1 MSVRGDQVL
10 RKWAFFIS
18 TVAAVAVI
26 GCGGG
31 GGGTS
36 NGSGGGN
43 NGGGGNLTTVNL
55 PAVPGLVSYQY
66 LTGQG
71 RAPAGLIA
79 NIDDI
84 TLTDVDNQ
92 IVDNAL
98 TVNLHLG
105 LDVYSNAIGNIDV
118 PVAVGANSRVF
129 NQFEL
134 KINTLDDNG
143 NIISGPGGQ
152 NAIDQIFDATF
163 LAQTGRQ
170 TILPV
175 LLDDQMI
182 TLDGGGNPFLD
193 LNLFESANYD
203 PVAGRMLGFYSDYV
217 QFDLSSMATS
227 DKPSLSGGSVGN
239 RVYFSG
245 DNIAISEAGNTGVIE
260 VLTPTGIV
268 GGTFTPKVTNPIP
281 APGTYTLLANDPR
294 DVTNT
299 AKIASLA
306 GIYRSYT
313 EVFSN
318 LNTFECFVFPNT
330 AEDLQPDCVMF
341 TRDGNGNI
349 TSFYFGGIDYEQGTI
364 SVFPINQV
372 VTGDSSN
379 EIDGTISAFTDAN
392 GNNVGTVATSSVE
405 ASVRS
410 GTFSLSGPPAGF
422 PTTGR
427 FLVFRTEGTDATISA
442 TRHMG
447 VKIRRPN
454 VRRPKSLHTLK
465 RIPQV
470 PHK

>member
-1 MSVRGDQVL
+1 MSVRGDRVL
-10 RKWAFFIS
+10 RKWAFLIS

-43 NGGGGNLTTVNL
+43 NGGGGNLSSVNL
-55 PAVPGLVSYQY
+55 PAVPGLVSFQY

-71 RAPAGLIA
+71 RAPNSLVAK
-79 NIDDI
+79 IDDI

-92 IVDNAL
+92 IVDDPL
-98 TVNLHLG
+98 TVNLQLG
-105 LDVYSNAIGNIDV
+105 LNVYSNAIGNVDV

-134 KINTLDDNG
+134 KISTLSDG
-143 NIISGPGGQ
+143 NVTYTGPGGQ
-152 NAIDQIFDATF
+152 NAIDTNFDATF

-182 TLDGGGNPFLD
+182 TVDISGNPVLD
-193 LNLFESANYD
+193 TNLFQSSNYD
-203 PVAGRMLGFYSDYV
+203 PIANRMLGFYSDYV
-217 QFDLSSMATS
+217 QFDLSGMATS
-227 DKPSLSGGSVGN
+227 SKPSLSGGSIAN

-245 DNIAISEAGNTGVIE
+245 DNIAISEGGSNGVIE
-260 VLTPTGIV
+260 VLTPTGII
-268 GGTFTPKVTNPIP
+268 GGTFTPKITNPIP

-313 EVFSN
+313 EVFAN
-318 LNTFECFVFPNT
+318 VGTFEAFVFPNT

-349 TSFYFGGIDYEQGTI
+349 TSFYFGGIDYDQGTVSI
-364 SVFPINQV
+364 FPINQV

-379 EIDGTISAFTDAN
+379 EIDGTISAFKDAN
-392 GNNVGTVATSSVE
+392 GNDVGTVATSSVE
-405 ASVRS
+405 ASVRT
-410 GTFSLSGPPAGF
+410 GTFTLSNPPAGF
-422 PTTGR
+422 PATGR
-427 FLVFRTEGTDATISA
+427 FLVFRTEGTDATITA
-442 TRHMG
+442 RRAG
-447 VKIRRPN
+447 VKIARPN
-454 VRRPKSLHTLK
+454 VRRPKSLHSLK
-465 RIPQV
+465 RIPQAR
-470 PHK
+470 HK